1 MWSDK
6 HSEVYQEKVLT
17 TVMSMRIDEMTGEM
31 WTYITTWS
39 GGYKYKF
46 MVWGLNADN

>member
-1 MWSDK
+1 MWSEK
-6 HSEVYQEKVLT
+6 HSEVNQEKVLH
-17 TVMSMRIDEMTGEM
+17 TVVSMRIDEVIGEM

-39 GGYKYKF
+39 GGEKDKF